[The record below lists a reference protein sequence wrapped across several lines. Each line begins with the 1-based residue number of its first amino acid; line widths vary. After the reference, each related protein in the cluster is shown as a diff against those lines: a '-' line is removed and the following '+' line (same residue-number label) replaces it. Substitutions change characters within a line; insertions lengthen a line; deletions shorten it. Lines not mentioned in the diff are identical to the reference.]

1 MTRAIA
7 HLFRGDWS
15 SAWTFHPLA
24 PLMVVA
30 VSAALIWWLG
40 VRILG
45 WRPIGRRMLDAGLLG
60 SALLFLV
67 VWVVRLGAD
76 ALPPVTGLFDR

>member
-7 HLFRGDWS
+7 HLFKGDWL

-30 VSAALIWWLG
+30 VSAAVIWWLG

-45 WRPIGRRMLDAGLLG
+45 WRPIGRRILDSGLLG

-67 VWVVRLGAD
+67 VWVVRLVAN